1 MAKFIIEPSSRIK
14 RLPPYLFGKLNA
26 LKLKKRQ
33 AGVDIIDLG
42 MGNPTDPTPDFIVE
56 KLCQAARDK
65 RNQRYSASC
74 GVFNLRR
81 EIAKKYEKKWNEVS
95 TPIRK

>member
-1 MAKFIIEPSSRIK
+1 MSKFIIEPSARIK

-42 MGNPTDPTPDFIVE
+42 MGNPDLPTPKAIVD
-56 KLCQAARDK
+56 KLVETVRDP
-65 RNQRYSASC
+65 RTHRYSSSK
-74 GVFNLRR
+74 GIPGLRR
-81 EIAKKYEKKWNEVS
+81 VRGLRAVS
-95 TPIRK
+95 TSLSTI